1 MNLEYIWEHTDQDD
15 REKKEEKIKSKRKS
29 FRKVRRVQRYLLK
42 IRGEKRLT
50 RVLELRHKYTLEESY

>member
-15 REKKEEKIKSKRKS
+15 RGKKEEKIKSKRKS

-42 IRGEKRLT
+42 IRGEKT
-50 RVLELRHKYTLEESY
+50 FNKSA